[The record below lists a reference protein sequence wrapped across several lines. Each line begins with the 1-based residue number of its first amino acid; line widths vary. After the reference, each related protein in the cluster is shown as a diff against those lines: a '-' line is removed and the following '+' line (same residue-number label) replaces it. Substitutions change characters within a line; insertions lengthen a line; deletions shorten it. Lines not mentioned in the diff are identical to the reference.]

1 MEITKVNI
9 YPFKGDNNKLKA
21 FCTIS
26 IDDEL
31 VIKNFKIFD
40 GNKGLFVSFP
50 SEVGADNKYY
60 DTVYPVSKETRDYI
74 SDTIL
79 EEFEKQDKKED
90 TPSKRGSRRSS
101 SR

>member
-1 MEITKVNI
+1 MEITRVDI
-9 YPFKGDNNKLKA
+9 YPYAGKNDKLKA

-26 IDDEL
+26 IDNEL

-60 DTVYPVSKETRDYI
+60 DTVYPLGNETRDYI

-90 TPSKRGSRRSS
+90 TPSKRGSKRSRR
-101 SR
+101 